1 MGPALAAFPMRKE
14 RSDSSDD
21 DYGAKS
27 HKKKKPARNSAHG
40 TPDPYGDSDAAWRRG
55 AAKKVVT
62 YDEAQVDYGLES
74 AEEEEEYYQAQEQ
87 AAFGG
92 PADEIDQVLAHS
104 RDEDRLSDPT
114 DIPQENLVCL
124 SPVGEIPADQQ
135 RFHIKWKGY
144 SHIHNT
150 DELYSFLKSYK
161 GFKRVENYINKVW
174 IVDQRFQGKD
184 EEWKPTREEIEQYQI
199 DKERIKDMHES
210 YKIVERILNEKEE
223 RNEEGNLATFFF
235 CKWTSEYMV
244 SHLCFSIPAD
254 TKDLQ
259 YNECTWECKSCLLRN
274 LNRTDQEHTT
284 RSDKEPKRPLTP
296 FMNVKPEI
304 RYPPDRS
311 HTT

>member
-1 MGPALAAFPMRKE
+1 LTAYTLTSSALAAFPTRKE

-27 HKKKKPARNSAHG
+27 HKKKKSARNSSAQA

-87 AAFGG
+87 AALGG
-92 PADEIDQVLAHS
+92 AADEIDQVLAHS
-104 RDEDRLSDPT
+104 RDEDRLSDPA
-114 DIPQENLVCL
+114 DIPQENLVSYTL
-124 SPVGEIPADQQ
+124 WKRLELIHQ

-174 IVDQRFQGKD
+174 VVDQRFQGKD
-184 EEWKPTREEIEQYQI
+184 EEYKPTREEVEQYQI

-210 YKIVERILNEKEE
+210 YKVVERILNEKEE
-223 RNEEGNLATFFF
+223 RNEEGSLVTLFF
-235 CKWTSEYMV
+235 CKWTSEYPVYRSRRM
-244 SHLCFSIPAD
+244 LAD
-254 TKDLQ
+254 TIDLQ
-259 YNECTWECKSCLLRN
+259 YNECTWEC
-274 LNRTDQEHTT
+274 
-284 RSDKEPKRPLTP
+284 RSSD
-296 FMNVKPEI
+296 
-304 RYPPDRS
+304 DRAGLY
-311 HTT
+311 